1 MISEAI
7 FETINKLLSQHLV
20 ESKLINGNEIYSEV
34 ALSTVKDDCI
44 NIYTNIDCV
53 LLDLF
58 ANDTSEI
65 DGSIIVYYTFAVR
78 SSNTLITIY
87 VRLDKN
93 GLKQINSISQEIPAS
108 LLYEREIKD
117 MFGVTFINSVD
128 DRELVHH
135 GNFPKNV
142 HPLDKSFKVNTRL
155 DFEKR
160 EQKYT
165 SITGSGVFE
174 VAVGP
179 VHAGIIEPGH
189 FRFSVAGE
197 PIINLEAK
205 LYYTHRGIEK
215 LAENENYMKCL
226 LISERISGDETYT
239 NSLAYCQALEK
250 IKAITYLPE
259 RVIYSRT
266 IFAELERIYS
276 HIGDIAGL
284 CVDTGYIFANGQF
297 AMMRRW
303 VQLLCEQLTGSR
315 MLRNVNKPGGLRRD
329 FIRNNE
335 KIILECLNK
344 LEKEFTETVS
354 IIKNNGM
361 FIDRVEHT
369 GVLDKSVA
377 ADLNA
382 VGPAGRASG
391 IKTDVRKEF
400 PYAAYSM
407 LKFNVSEHNN
417 CDVNCRMNVKIEEV
431 LEAISIVRQAL
442 DKMPEEGST
451 AIDIGEL
458 APYSYA
464 FGMTE
469 APRGENIHFVM
480 TGENN
485 TIMRYKVRTPS
496 FCNWPALCH
505 AVKTNTLTDF
515 PLINKSF
522 NLSYAGND
530 L

>member
-7 FETINKLLSQHLV
+7 FETINKLLSPHAIK
-20 ESKLINGNEIYSEV
+20 SKLLNENEIYSEV
-34 ALSTVKDDCI
+34 NLSTVKDDCI

-53 LLDLF
+53 LLNLF
-58 ANDTSEI
+58 GNDTSEI
-65 DGSIIVYYTFAVR
+65 DKSITVYYTFAVR

-93 GLKQINSISQEIPAS
+93 GSKQIDSISKEIPAAA
-108 LLYEREIKD
+108 LYEREIQD
-117 MFGVTFINSVD
+117 MFGVVFVD
-128 DRELVHH
+128 LVDNRELVHH
-135 GNFPKNV
+135 GNFPLNV
-142 HPLDKSFKVNTRL
+142 YPLDKDFKVNTRL
-155 DFEKR
+155 DFQKR

-165 SITGSGVFE
+165 SISGTGVFE

-197 PIINLEAK
+197 PIINIEAK

-215 LAENENYMKCL
+215 IAENENYMKVL

-239 NSLAYCQALEK
+239 NSLAYCQAIEK
-250 IKAITYLPE
+250 INGITYLPE
-259 RVIYSRT
+259 RVIYSRV
-266 IFAELERIYS
+266 IFAELERICS

-297 AMMRRW
+297 GMMRRW
-303 VQLLCEQLTGSR
+303 IQQLCEQLTGSR
-315 MLRNVNKPGGLRRD
+315 FLRNANKPGGLRRD

-344 LEKEFTETVS
+344 LDKEFNETVS

-369 GVLDKSVA
+369 GILKNSIAV
-377 ADLNA
+377 DLNA

-400 PYAAYSM
+400 PYAAYST
-407 LKFNVSEHNN
+407 LKFNIPEHGN
-417 CDVNCRMNVKIEEV
+417 CDVNCRMNVKIGEV
-431 LEAISIVRQAL
+431 IESISIIRQAL
-442 DKMPEEGST
+442 EKMPEEGAI
-451 AIDIGEL
+451 AIDIGDLE
-458 APYSYA
+458 PYSYA

-469 APRGENIHFVM
+469 APRGENVHFVM
-480 TGENN
+480 TGKNN